1 MNFNIKLNIKAI
13 TVAEKMLHKPFSEM
27 NLFDD
32 KDTEVLLYAMLSA
45 NNDEVFSLEAFQKLI
60 KNKKHKKELLR
71 KVSEVFSVIRQFDN
85 AKEVQKSEKSDG
97 GESVSV
103 SDIASLLIV
112 RGGVSANYVMYEM
125 DLYEMNALMKAI
137 EEEKRQNMEEK
148 RLWTYLSVL
157 PHIDGKKIKSA
168 NVFYPFPWEV
178 EEDKAS
184 AEKDIELN
192 ADTLEAF
199 LNSGKKQ

>member
-1 MNFNIKLNIKAI
+1 MSPKA
-13 TVAEKMLHKPFSEM
+13 VAGKPFSEM

-45 NNDEVFSLEAFQKLI
+45 NNDEVFSFEAFQKLI

-71 KVSEVFSVIRQFDN
+71 KVSEVFSVIRQFDSS
-85 AKEVQKSEKSDG
+85 KEIQKAENSGNVEN
-97 GESVSV
+97 VSI
-103 SDIASLLIV
+103 SDIAALLIV
-112 RGGVSANYVMYEM
+112 RGGVSANYVMSEM

-148 RLWTYLSVL
+148 RLWTYLSIL

-168 NVFYPFPWEV
+168 NDFYSFPWEV

-192 ADTLEAF
+192 ADKLEAF